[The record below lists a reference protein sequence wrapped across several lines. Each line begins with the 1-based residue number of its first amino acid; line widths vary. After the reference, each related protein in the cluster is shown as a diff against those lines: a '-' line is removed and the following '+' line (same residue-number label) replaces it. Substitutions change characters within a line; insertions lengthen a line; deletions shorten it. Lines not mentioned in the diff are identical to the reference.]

1 MTANLAEFIKVFLIV
16 FTFAGGILAF
26 RRFMLSFD
34 EKEEDNKNN
43 KKADVIHLPKRPEV
57 YKKTVVSPDFIDYD
71 GMGNQGRF
79 PKSER
84 K

>member
-26 RRFMLSFD
+26 RKFMLSFD
-34 EKEEDNKNN
+34 DFEEDTDKN
-43 KKADVIHLPKRPEV
+43 KKAEVIHLPKRAEV
-57 YKKTVVSPDFIDYD
+57 YNNTVVDPDFIDYD

-79 PKSER
+79 PSKR
-84 K
+84 N

>member
-16 FTFAGGILAF
+16 FTFAGGILTF

-34 EKEEDNKNN
+34 EKEDNRNT
-43 KKADVIHLPKRPEV
+43 KKAEVVHLPKRPEV

-79 PKSER
+79 PRTRR

>member
-34 EKEEDNKNN
+34 EREEDNKET
-43 KKADVIHLPKRPEV
+43 KKTEVIHLPKKPEV
-57 YKKTVVSPDFIDYD
+57 YKKTIVSPDFIDYD

-79 PKSER
+79 PRTRR